1 MPWYDYV
8 AHFVAG
14 AFLAN
19 GVPHFVQ
26 GVCGNKFQT
35 PFARPPGVGE
45 SSALLNVIWGW
56 FNFTVGGVPLGIFFP
71 PLPPPP
77 AVSLSTMLGVLVMG
91 LYLSH
96 HFGRVRDSVPHP

>member
-8 AHFVAG
+8 AHFCAG

-26 GVCGNKFQT
+26 GICGNTFPT
-35 PFARPPGVGE
+35 PFSSPRGVGE
-45 SSALLNVIWGW
+45 SSALVNVLWGW
-56 FNFTVGGVPLGIFFP
+56 FNFVVGFALLRIFFP

-77 AVSLSTMLGVLVMG
+77 GTSAATALGVMAMAAFLAG
-91 LYLSH
+91 Y
-96 HFGRVRDSVPHP
+96 FGKTRNSATHP